1 MLGFKLATRGVAMEW
16 APYRI
21 VINVAAPTPPAA
33 KGTYCWLIRDGPHAK
48 AWWESRE
55 RGPPGDRASCHGYF
69 ESDRNGEYK
78 THVRA

>member
-1 MLGFKLATRGVAMEW
+1 MLGLKLATRGAAMEW

-21 VINVAAPTPPAA
+21 LMNVAAPTSPAA
-33 KGTYCWLIRDGPHAK
+33 KGMYCWLIRDGPHAK
-48 AWWESRE
+48 TFWESRE
-55 RGPPGDRASCHGYF
+55 RGPPGDRTSCHGYS